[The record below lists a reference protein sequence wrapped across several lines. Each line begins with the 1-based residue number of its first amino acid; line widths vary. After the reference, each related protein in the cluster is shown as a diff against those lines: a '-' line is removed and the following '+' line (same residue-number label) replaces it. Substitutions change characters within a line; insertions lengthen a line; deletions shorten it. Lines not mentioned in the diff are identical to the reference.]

1 VDIEKSKR
9 FCKKHRKKK
18 RICIGFVEE
27 LKSKTGNYE
36 RMMKLNDS
44 IIQFQQQ
51 QIDELLERNQEL
63 RKEKQWLERKIE
75 LLEVEKDARFN

>member
-1 VDIEKSKR
+1 
-9 FCKKHRKKK
+9 
-18 RICIGFVEE
+18 
-27 LKSKTGNYE
+27 
-36 RMMKLNDS
+36 MMKLNDS